1 MGGNL
6 LRLCLEVLGGL
17 RSGGGFR
24 VCYPKKRGGIPV
36 GADVVKIIELVG
48 QSEQSWEDAVQ
59 VAVKEAAKTLRG
71 GITGVEVV
79 NWTGRVNEHGG
90 DITGYRANVQVAFQ
104 VEN

>member
-1 MGGNL
+1 
-6 LRLCLEVLGGL
+6 
-17 RSGGGFR
+17 
-24 VCYPKKRGGIPV
+24 V

-71 GITGVEVV
+71 ITGVEVV
-79 NWTGRVNEHGG
+79 NWTGRVNEHG

>member
-1 MGGNL
+1 M
-6 LRLCLEVLGGL
+6 
-17 RSGGGFR
+17 
-24 VCYPKKRGGIPV
+24 

-71 GITGVEVV
+71 ITGVEVV
-79 NWTGRVNEHGG
+79 NWTGRVNEHG